1 MSTLLLN
8 PLPPFIYTLKIV
20 NPHMESRAK
29 AVKEI
34 LVGIVVGIASML
46 PGISGAV
53 ICVCFGI
60 YERLVRDVARL
71 RVYLRKDFWFILFL
85 LIGILIGTLVS
96 AKILSG
102 AMDKYPTECQFLFAG
117 LIAGQIPAVYHMTKP
132 RESAWTRANWAA
144 LAIGF
149 VIMGSMLIM
158 YFTGGSDDV
167 ILGHDAAGMVVMF
180 VVGIVVAISAM
191 VPGISHSTILIV
203 FGLFTLFTDTI
214 SNLDGAFLVSMAA
227 GAVVGLLGFS
237 KIVHYALE
245 HHHRSTSF
253 LIFGLTVGSLVT
265 LIITSVGDAENITHI
280 LAGAVMFVIGLAVGI
295 WFMRKSAEQ
304 EFSEEPE

>member
-1 MSTLLLN
+1 
-8 PLPPFIYTLKIV
+8 
-20 NPHMESRAK
+20 MESRAK

-96 AKILSG
+96 AK
-102 AMDKYPTECQFLFAG
+102 ECQFLFAG

-214 SNLDGAFLVSMAA
+214 SNLDGTFLVSMAA

-280 LAGAVMFVIGLAVGI
+280 LAGAVVVVIGLAVGI